1 MRTRPRPSG
10 MAAPGPRRLL
20 SDPSRFGYV
29 AAAWPDVADHPQVR
43 AEVAAAFFVHQ
54 TVLALRRTLT
64 ERGITLSELA
74 VRLDVKPETLRRK
87 VRGEA
92 WATLADVLSW
102 ALELGVDL
110 LPAPVSREE
119 LVP

>member
-1 MRTRPRPSG
+1 

-74 VRLDVKPETLRRK
+74 VRLGRQTRDASPQSAW
-87 VRGEA
+87 RG
-92 WATLADVLSW
+92 
-102 ALELGVDL
+102 LGD
-110 LPAPVSREE
+110 PR
-119 LVP
+119 